1 MQNGPVFELL
11 AHTANHQGEAWRITV
26 AIGGMAAMVPLL
38 ASSGARGERRRWMLC
53 HLGGLFGAVAGA
65 TLLPMALR
73 LPGTLNTFDFRSLF
87 VGDRMAIGAL
97 VGFALV
103 AAWVAGRLGLERWRV
118 LDRLAPSMGALV
130 VFGRIGCFLEGCDFG
145 AITGV
150 PWGVAYPAGS
160 HAFEH
165 QLARGLVQAS
175 DGAALPVHPAQL
187 YEVVVGIGMI
197 VAAWWVGRRAVRDGR
212 SGHGWAFRSAIGV
225 YAVGRI
231 VVEMF
236 RGDTRGALGPLSLPQ
251 CLCIALLAWC
261 AAGLFGEPDAR
272 AVSAAPPG
280 G

>member
-1 MQNGPVFELL
+1 MQYGPVFELL
-11 AHTANHQGEAWRITV
+11 AHTANHQGQAWRIAV
-26 AIGGMAAMVPLL
+26 AIGGVVAMVPLL
-38 ASSGARGERRRWMLC
+38 VSRGARADLRRWVLC
-53 HLGGLFGAVAGA
+53 YLGGLFGAVTGA
-65 TLLPMALR
+65 TLLPMVLR
-73 LPGTLNTFDFRSLF
+73 LPAALNTFDFHSIF

-103 AAWVAGRLGLERWRV
+103 AAWVAGRVGLERWRA

-130 VFGRIGCFLEGCDFG
+130 IFGRIGCFLEGCDFG

-165 QLARGLVQAS
+165 QVARGLVRAS
-175 DGAALPVHPAQL
+175 DIRSLPVHPAQL
-187 YEVVVGIGMI
+187 YEVVVGAGMI
-197 VAAWWVGRRAVRDGR
+197 VAAWWIGRRAAREW
-212 SGHGWAFRSAIGV
+212 SGHGWGFRTAIGV

-231 VVEMF
+231 VVETF
-236 RGDTRGALGPLSLPQ
+236 RGDARGALGPLSLPQ

-261 AAGLFGEPDAR
+261 AAGLFGERDPR
-272 AVSAAPPG
+272 KVSAAPPG

>member
-1 MQNGPVFELL
+1 MQNGPVFEVLS
-11 AHTANHQGEAWRITV
+11 HTANHQGEAWRIAV
-26 AIGGMAAMVPLL
+26 AIGGVAAMVPLL
-38 ASSGARGERRRWMLC
+38 ASRGARGERRRGVLC
-53 HLGGLFGAVAGA
+53 YLGGLFGAVTGA
-65 TLLPMALR
+65 TLLPMVLR
-73 LPGTLNTFDFRSLF
+73 LPVALNTFDFHSLF

-103 AAWVAGRLGLERWRV
+103 ATWAAGRVGLERWRA

-130 VFGRIGCFLEGCDFG
+130 IFGRIGCFLEGCDFG

-165 QLARGLVQAS
+165 QLARGLVRAT

-187 YEVVVGIGMI
+187 YEVVVGVAMI
-197 VAAWWVGRRAVRDGR
+197 AAAWWIGRRAGRDGW
-212 SGHGWAFRSAIGV
+212 SGHGWAFRTAIVV

-231 VVEMF
+231 FVEIS
-236 RGDTRGALGPLSLPQ
+236 RGDARGALGPLSLPQ

-261 AAGLFGEPDAR
+261 AAALFGEPAPR
-272 AVSAAPPG
+272 KVSAAPPG